1 MHENRSGRQTC
12 ARWFVEVGTIQ
23 VVGERP
29 ELPKRYAPVLIH
41 PRDFIT
47 SAYAP
52 EMLTKDLIRA
62 GHARSIAGARWLI
75 RARPL
80 DYLLAASEGCA
91 RLPVVGRRLEPLGA
105 ITAMAAWGARQLPEF
120 TRSTLRPRPVRSPQ
134 ATTMPV
140 ADPNVVARLALSG
153 IVAAD
158 RLAEWPAPTR
168 ISPLLKGRQQRRRFL
183 HTPSVRYG
191 AAPGQVLDV
200 WRRRE
205 PTTAGPAP
213 VLLFIPGGAWVVGS
227 RMLQGYTLMAE
238 MAAHGWVCLSV
249 GYRVSPHHR
258 WPRHV
263 QDVKTA
269 VAWARANVDQYGGD
283 RRFVAVAGCSAG
295 GHLSALTAL
304 TVGDSTFEAELGPDA
319 DTSVDAAVGIYGR
332 YDWEDRSTI
341 ERERFV
347 DFLEKIVVQKRY
359 SRHRHIYRAA
369 SPVARLHAQAPPLL
383 IVHGSADTVI
393 PVAQAHHFVERARA
407 TSRAPVGYLELPGA
421 GHGFDM
427 LDGSRTATATAAIR
441 LFLNE
446 IHQARQLATT
456 AAV

>member
-12 ARWFVEVGTIQ
+12 TRWFFQGRHDP

-29 ELPKRYAPVLIH
+29 ELPKRYPPVQIH
-41 PRDFIT
+41 PRELMT

-62 GHARSIAGARWLI
+62 GHARSIAGARWLL

-120 TRSTLRPRPVRSPQ
+120 TRSTLRPRPFRSPQ

-140 ADPNVVARLALSG
+140 ADPNVVARLALTG

-213 VLLFIPGGAWVVGS
+213 VLLFIPGGSMGGG
-227 RMLQGYTLMAE
+227 Q
-238 MAAHGWVCLSV
+238 
-249 GYRVSPHHR
+249 P
-258 WPRHV
+258 
-263 QDVKTA
+263 
-269 VAWARANVDQYGGD
+269 NVTG
-283 RRFVAVAGCSAG
+283 
-295 GHLSALTAL
+295 
-304 TVGDSTFEAELGPDA
+304 
-319 DTSVDAAVGIYGR
+319 
-332 YDWEDRSTI
+332 
-341 ERERFV
+341 
-347 DFLEKIVVQKRY
+347 
-359 SRHRHIYRAA
+359 
-369 SPVARLHAQAPPLL
+369 LH
-383 IVHGSADTVI
+383 
-393 PVAQAHHFVERARA
+393 
-407 TSRAPVGYLELPGA
+407 
-421 GHGFDM
+421 
-427 LDGSRTATATAAIR
+427 LDG
-441 LFLNE
+441 
-446 IHQARQLATT
+446 
-456 AAV
+456 